1 MSEATASK
9 KQMIER
15 QFDGSAQAY
24 DRRGPSVFGRFGA
37 RLVEQ
42 VRLAPDARV
51 LDVATGTGAA
61 LLPVARRL
69 GPRGHVTGI
78 DLSMAMLRE
87 AERAALAE
95 GLANVDLL
103 KMDAEQLEFPD
114 QTFDA
119 VLAAHSIFLF
129 PDREGAL
136 REMHRV
142 TKPGGCVGV
151 SIFGNTPPAFT
162 PAWTT
167 LVEQLGAYG
176 VEVRVPNP
184 LAFYTPEEMRTLLS
198 GCGFGL
204 IEILSEADEVV
215 YSNGQ
220 EWWDA
225 LLTMAPR
232 PAVMSMDEATRARFK
247 EEYLGKLSPMLRED
261 GLHLSLSMVY
271 ATAQR

>member
-1 MSEATASK
+1 MSEQWASN
-9 KQMIER
+9 KQMIEW

-37 RLVEQ
+37 RLVERVPLEQ
-42 VRLAPDARV
+42 GARV

-69 GPRGHVTGI
+69 GPGGHVTGI
-78 DLSMAMLRE
+78 DLSTGMLRE
-87 AERAALAE
+87 AERAARAE
-95 GLANVDLL
+95 GLINVDFL

-119 VLAAHSIFLF
+119 VLAAHAIFLF
-129 PDREGAL
+129 PDREAAL
-136 REMHRV
+136 REMYRV

-184 LAFYTPEEMRTLLS
+184 LAFYTAEEMGTLLS
-198 GCGFGL
+198 GCGFGR
-204 IEILSEADEVV
+204 IDILSEADEVV
-215 YSNGQ
+215 YSSGQ

-225 LLTMAPR
+225 LMTMAPR
-232 PAVMSMDEATRARFK
+232 PAVMSMDGVTRARFK
-247 EEYLGKLSPMLRED
+247 EEYLGKLSPMLCEE

-271 ATAQR
+271 ATARR